1 MPVVVIFLRGG
12 ADGLAL
18 VPPVGED
25 AYHRLRAVTGLAP
38 GAGLRLDDRFA
49 LHPDLAPL
57 RPWWD
62 AGRLG
67 IAPAAGIPED
77 SRSHFV
83 AQDWLEHG
91 GADVAGGWLGRWLQG
106 VDEPLAAVALG
117 QEMPESLRGAP
128 AAVALQQLSE
138 LARPG
143 GEELAAR
150 LTALAAGDRVLAG
163 PSRAA
168 LEVHSRL
175 VALAA
180 RTRPTSYPDDEF
192 ATRLAT
198 VAGLIHAGVGLRCA
212 CVDLPGWDSH
222 IAMDTLLTPLRRSL
236 AAGLAAFASDLGP
249 ALADTSIVVLTEFG
263 RRCEENAS
271 LGTDHG
277 RAGCAFVLGGPGAGG
292 FIGAWPGLDHLEGP
306 GDLPVATDL
315 RGLLTS
321 VLQRH
326 GPLDAARIFPGFQPV
341 SVQAAATRS

>member
-25 AYHRLRAVTGLAP
+25 AYHRLRPLTGLAR
-38 GAGLRLDDRFA
+38 GAGIRLDDRFA

-67 IAPAAGIPED
+67 VAPAAGIPED

-83 AQDWLEHG
+83 AQGWLEHG
-91 GADVAGGWLGRWLQG
+91 GGDVAGGWLGRWLQG

-117 QEMPESLRGAP
+117 QQLPESLRGAP
-128 AAVALQQLSE
+128 AAVALQELSE

-143 GEELAAR
+143 GEALAGR
-150 LTALAAGDRVLAG
+150 LSALAAADPLLAA

-180 RTRPTSYPDDEF
+180 RPKPSGYPDDEF
-192 ATRLAT
+192 ANRLAT

-222 IAMDTLLTPLRRSL
+222 IATDTLLTPQRHTL
-236 AAGLAAFASDLGP
+236 AGGLAAFAADLGP
-249 ALADTSIVVLTEFG
+249 ALADTSIVVMTEFG

-277 RAGCAFVLGGPGAGG
+277 RAGCAFVLGGRGPGGIIGG
-292 FIGAWPGLDHLEGP
+292 WPGLDHLEGP

-315 RGLLTS
+315 RGLLSS
-321 VLQRH
+321 VLARH
-326 GPLDAARIFPGFQPV
+326 GEFDAARVFPGFALPN
-341 SVQAAATRS
+341 